1 VTAGTPRVTTSAAWL
16 AAPLADLTDRSLPGV
31 VLAPFQR
38 SAYLDLDGR
47 IVALVASDVEI
58 GPFTIVLNDF
68 GMVREHCS
76 TGPVVLDGGSL
87 RIGAADIDLRAA
99 AIWDAALPSRAAS
112 GAGAARE
119 AAIDTLLTAAP
130 PGSIAPLLQPGRAS
144 GPLLGPL
151 SRGLDALA
159 DLLDD
164 AEASDESW
172 RDAAVKIAG
181 RGPGLTPSG
190 DDLLMGIVLALVVWP
205 HLARTERIPDLLV
218 DAARSKTTRISGAYL
233 DAARRGWAAE
243 PWHALIR
250 ALDDVAATRAAVRRI
265 ARVGETSGADALTG
279 FCWAWRRLAD

>member
-1 VTAGTPRVTTSAAWL
+1 MTAGTPHVTTRAAWL
-16 AAPLADLTDRSLPGV
+16 TAPLADLTDQSLSGV
-31 VLAPFQR
+31 VLATFQR
-38 SAYLDLDGR
+38 SAYVDLDGR
-47 IVALVASDVEI
+47 IVALVASDLEL

-68 GMVREHCS
+68 SAVREHCS
-76 TGPVVLDGGSL
+76 AGPVALDGGLL

-99 AIWDAALPSRAAS
+99 AIWNPALPSPA
-112 GAGAARE
+112 GAGAARD
-119 AAIDTLLTAAP
+119 AAIDTLLAAAP
-130 PGSIAPLLQPGRAS
+130 PGSIAPLLKPARAS

-151 SRGLDALA
+151 SRGLDSIA

-164 AEASDESW
+164 AEAADEAW
-172 RDAAVKIAG
+172 QEAAAKIAG

-243 PWHALIR
+243 PWHALVR
-250 ALDDVAATRAAVRRI
+250 ALNDTASTRAAVRRL

>member
-1 VTAGTPRVTTSAAWL
+1 MTAGTPRVTTRAAWL
-16 AAPLADLTDRSLPGV
+16 AAPLADLTHRSLPGV
-31 VLAPFQR
+31 VLATFQR
-38 SAYLDLDGR
+38 SAYVDLDGR
-47 IVALVASDVEI
+47 IVALVASDLEL

-68 GMVREHCS
+68 GAVREHCAA
-76 TGPVVLDGGSL
+76 GPVALDGGLL

-99 AIWDAALPSRAAS
+99 AIWNPALPSPA
-112 GAGAARE
+112 GAGAARD
-119 AAIDTLLTAAP
+119 AAIDTLLAAAP

-164 AEASDESW
+164 AEAADAAW

-205 HLARTERIPDLLV
+205 HLAGTERIPDLLV

-243 PWHALIR
+243 PWHALMR
-250 ALDDVAATRAAVRRI
+250 ALDDAASTRAAVRRI
-265 ARVGETSGADALTG
+265 ARIGETSGADALTG